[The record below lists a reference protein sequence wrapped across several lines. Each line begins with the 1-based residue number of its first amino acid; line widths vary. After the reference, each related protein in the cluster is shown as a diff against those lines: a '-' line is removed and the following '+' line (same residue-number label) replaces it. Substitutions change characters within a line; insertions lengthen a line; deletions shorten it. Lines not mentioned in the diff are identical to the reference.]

1 MRSFQIGVM
10 LPLNQTGP
18 ERTTARWSELR
29 AMALRAEELG
39 FDTVWTPDEL
49 LWLHEDAAPQGVWEG
64 VAMAGAVAAVT
75 STVTVGTWVLSA
87 LHRNAGITAK
97 VAETLDEISGGRFIF
112 GLGAGHTWPGQAHA
126 FGLPEDAI
134 FARFDEALQVI
145 VPLMREGRADF
156 EGTYHAARGLQQNPV
171 GPRPGKIPLLIGGNG
186 PKGQRHAV
194 RYADIWSG
202 WIEDAVSVEEMGAK
216 ITSLEAICAE
226 EGRDPVDHRPVRRVR
241 GGRPGTVRCASGHR
255 FRVPAGD
262 RRHVPRLPGGR
273 LHATRD
279 DVPASHRGGHRGA
292 RARPGGIRRGLS
304 LSAPDADRCFPTGGR
319 REARRPRHPPR

>member
-1 MRSFQIGVM
+1 
-10 LPLNQTGP
+10 
-18 ERTTARWSELR
+18 
-29 AMALRAEELG
+29 MALRAEELG

-194 RYADIWSG
+194 RHADIWSG

-226 EGRDPVDHRPVRRVR
+226 EGRDPSTIGRSVGFVVDALAPSGARPDVV
-241 GGRPGTVRCASGHR
+241 SGL
-255 FRVPAGD
+255 PAGD

-279 DVPASHRGGHRGA
+279 DVPARHRGGHRGA

-304 LSAPDADRCFPTGGR
+304 LSARGADRCSRTGER
-319 REARRPRHPPR
+319 RGARRPCHPPR